1 MLSKTMQKGLN
12 DQIQKEFYSSY
23 LYLAMSA
30 CCEANNLPG
39 SAKWTQAQSREE
51 YGHAMKLYAY
61 VNDRGGR
68 TILEALPK
76 PPAEYRSML
85 DIFKKVLEHEKHVTA
100 SIHKLYAQA
109 VKENDYASQV
119 ALQWFV
125 SEQVE
130 EEKNATAIV
139 EQIQAVGDSKGSLMY
154 IDRAL
159 GKRGQ

>member
-1 MLSKTMQKGLN
+1 MGATFVTAFRLVRSMNSFTERLRPSASRPYFARRTACGPCSMNRSGRPMRSVLIPVSRASSMLSST
-12 DQIQKEFYSSY
+12 
-23 LYLAMSA
+23 
-30 CCEANNLPG
+30 
-39 SAKWTQAQSREE
+39 
-51 YGHAMKLYAY
+51 
-61 VNDRGGR
+61 
-68 TILEALPK
+68 ALPK

-109 VKENDYASQV
+109 IKENDYASQV
-119 ALQWFV
+119 TLQWFV

-139 EQIQAVGDSKGSLMY
+139 EQIPAVGDSKGSLMY

-159 GKRGQ
+159 GKRAQ